1 MRHWWP
7 RKFIRHFQDIFCLRR
22 QKSVAL
28 KTKNVC
34 WGKGYKVRSLI
45 NHFNQRFSSSV
56 SNDDS
61 ESISKHMVKLK
72 DQSSMKLYVKSKSI
86 KWSFK
91 VWYSCASDT
100 DNSIKLNCTRVKK
113 NPQKKIWDQ
122 MLFWKWL
129 TPFKIVIDIYI
140 FYSFFNSPL
149 LIVKLYERSLY
160 GIGTTRKDR
169 KGMPEMPFDR
179 KMKRSEFEWLYSDKV
194 ACCKSLD
201 RPSVTMLFSNLK
213 E

>member
-1 MRHWWP
+1 
-7 RKFIRHFQDIFCLRR
+7 
-22 QKSVAL
+22 
-28 KTKNVC
+28 
-34 WGKGYKVRSLI
+34 
-45 NHFNQRFSSSV
+45 
-56 SNDDS
+56 
-61 ESISKHMVKLK
+61 
-72 DQSSMKLYVKSKSI
+72 
-86 KWSFK
+86 
-91 VWYSCASDT
+91 
-100 DNSIKLNCTRVKK
+100 
-113 NPQKKIWDQ
+113 

-169 KGMPEMPFDR
+169 KGMQEMPFDR
-179 KMKRSEFEWLYSDKV
+179 KMKRSDFEWLYSDKV